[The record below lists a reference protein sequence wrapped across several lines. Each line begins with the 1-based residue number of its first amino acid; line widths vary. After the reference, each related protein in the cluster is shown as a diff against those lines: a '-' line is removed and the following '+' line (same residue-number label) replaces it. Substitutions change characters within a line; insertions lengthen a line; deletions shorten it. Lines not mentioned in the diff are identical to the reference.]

1 MTRKQLLSSPEYWK
15 VQFSIAVYES
25 MKEAKLTQKQL
36 AGKLGV
42 SQSFIS
48 QIINEVKSPSIETFV
63 RILLACGK
71 APVIK
76 IENLKDQK

>member
-15 VQFSIAVYES
+15 VQFSIAIYES

-36 AGKLGV
+36 AAKLGM
-42 SQSFIS
+42 SQSFLS
-48 QIINEVKSPSIETFV
+48 QVINEVRTPSIEMFV

-71 APVIK
+71 VPVIK